1 MRKTGPMLALLAA
14 VLALITVGTI
24 ALVRAVSSEGD
35 QRSASREAASAS
47 ASASASAAESAATSV
62 PPPPPL
68 VAQTTSA
75 TYASHVPG
83 SRAVVAMTVK
93 GSDVIAYVCDG
104 HSLEAWLRG
113 KLYPEGLVR
122 LQGKQG
128 ILTGSVVGDT
138 VVGAASLS
146 RKSVMGF
153 RAPVVRAPSG
163 LYRASATVR
172 GAKIVG
178 GWIVLPGGDQV
189 GLVDYE
195 QRPRPAP
202 RLDPAA
208 GSVVVGDD
216 RVPVA
221 PADPTKP

>member
-1 MRKTGPMLALLAA
+1 MRKTGSMTALLAA
-14 VLALITVGTI
+14 VLALVVVGTI
-24 ALVRAVSSEGD
+24 AIVRAVSAGD
-35 QRSASREAASAS
+35 DNPRTASRQAASA
-47 ASASASAAESAATSV
+47 SV
-62 PPPPPL
+62 PPPPPPIP
-68 VAQTTSA
+68 QTANA
-75 TYASHVPG
+75 TYASRVQG

-104 HSLEAWLRG
+104 HKLEAWLRG
-113 KLYPEGLVR
+113 KIYPEGLVR
-122 LQGKQG
+122 LQGKKG
-128 ILTGSVVGDT
+128 ILTGSVVGDA

-146 RKSVMGF
+146 RKNVMGF
-153 RAPVVRAPSG
+153 RAPVVRPPSG

-172 GAKIVG
+172 GAQVVG

-202 RLDPAA
+202 LLDPAA
-208 GSVVVGDD
+208 GSVMVGDD

>member
-1 MRKTGPMLALLAA
+1 MLALLAA

-24 ALVRAVSSEGD
+24 TLVHTASSGGGA
-35 QRSASREAASAS
+35 QRPASREAASAS
-47 ASASASAAESAATSV
+47 ASV
-62 PPPPPL
+62 PPPPPPIP
-68 VAQTTSA
+68 QTANA
-75 TYASHVPG
+75 TYASRVSG
-83 SRAVVAMTVK
+83 GRAVVAMTVK

-113 KLYPEGLVR
+113 KIYPEGLVR
-122 LQGKQG
+122 LQGKKG
-128 ILTGSVVGDT
+128 ILTGSVVGDA

-146 RKSVMGF
+146 SKDVMGF

-172 GAKIVG
+172 GAQVVG
-178 GWIVLPGGDQV
+178 GWIVLPSGDQV
-189 GLVDYE
+189 GLVDYA
-195 QRPRPAP
+195 QRARPAP

-208 GSVVVGDD
+208 GSVMVGDD

-221 PADPTKP
+221 PADPGKP